1 MFIYTF
7 LPGLLNM
14 SLTAGVVILFVL
26 LLRLLL
32 KKAPKVISYALW
44 GIVLFRLLCPVSIQS
59 DLSLFRLLDT
69 PVTANDTITSRIEYI
84 PSDIVRAETP
94 PVSPAVPGT
103 GDVVGGMPPGGTNGG
118 VLPPGEATGDALP
131 QGGATGDGMSQGGTT
146 GRVLPQGGTT
156 GGVLPHETA
165 RLAVGPFEVPM
176 TIAACVWM
184 TGALA
189 MVLYTAV
196 SCIRLRRKLLTASL
210 LRDNIYLA
218 DEITSPFVMGVFRPK
233 IFLPSSIKEREQPY
247 ILAHEQ
253 HHISRF
259 DHIVKPLAFAALCVH
274 WFNPLVWCAF
284 ILAGK
289 DMEMSCDEAVVRKM
303 GADVL
308 ADYTASLLSLATGK
322 HIAAG
327 MSPAFGEGDAK
338 GRIRNLAN
346 WKKPAFWVVPLSV
359 LACAAA
365 AVCFLT
371 NPGRDKFSLCV
382 VVPAGSQASMV
393 YTHEEISPL
402 GNYIYVI
409 AGDGLGDTEVQL
421 KPVEVKTET
430 AYDEPVYLTPGMPV
444 KMEAEK
450 GGWFKIGVNVQNPS
464 DEEKI
469 VYVDVENVTVRIS
482 EVNEPE
488 TFLMEAEILEIHDGS
503 LLVEPV
509 EGSPELNSADKIE
522 VPVINRDTVPE
533 LQVGDIIEVSYS
545 GQILE
550 TYPARLSD
558 VYSIRVI
565 SKKVIMREEKSREG
579 RHSGEEGQSPEEDLS
594 VETNTLSLND
604 VIMLSQYGQDLT
616 WSDFEQYDYTEV
628 GSGLYIRKYE
638 IDGRFR
644 LWIGGGGPDSDP
656 MYIYLALADGFE
668 TRIDIRDGGTEAF
681 IAEHRSEDPLTEAVY
696 NAILEHNMPAGPDSL
711 YHCASFVLLDK
722 EELCIDSEPSTPMQV
737 TVYGFALYQAYE
749 YSGGTFHEA
758 SGSHI
763 PVAVS
768 FEIRDGEYNLIE
780 YWEPRDG
787 SYYVKDIRDIFPE
800 AVEEQAIDTQKYILT
815 QKQDCYAR
823 AVEHGSVDTDSAIK
837 QLFETIESSPAYSSN
852 PDDYIDE
859 HLIQYRE
866 LTFYGRYTLRYC
878 FGQFLQ
884 GGQTGLHGHIMASAC
899 RDILFS
905 RGEDAVDEDSATGQE
920 WFDAFR
926 SKAETLA
933 LEYGDEDMAAY
944 YPGAWVLLQ
953 MLSGGMDAPADA

>member
-1 MFIYTF
+1 MT
-7 LPGLLNM
+7 
-14 SLTAGVVILFVL
+14 GVQT
-26 LLRLLL
+26 
-32 KKAPKVISYALW
+32 
-44 GIVLFRLLCPVSIQS
+44 C
-59 DLSLFRLLDT
+59 
-69 PVTANDTITSRIEYI
+69 
-84 PSDIVRAETP
+84 
-94 PVSPAVPGT
+94 
-103 GDVVGGMPPGGTNGG
+103 
-118 VLPPGEATGDALP
+118 ALP
-131 QGGATGDGMSQGGTT
+131 
-146 GRVLPQGGTT
+146 
-156 GGVLPHETA
+156 
-165 RLAVGPFEVPM
+165 
-176 TIAACVWM
+176 I
-184 TGALA
+184 
-189 MVLYTAV
+189 
-196 SCIRLRRKLLTASL
+196 
-210 LRDNIYLA
+210 
-218 DEITSPFVMGVFRPK
+218 
-233 IFLPSSIKEREQPY
+233 
-247 ILAHEQ
+247 
-253 HHISRF
+253 
-259 DHIVKPLAFAALCVH
+259 
-274 WFNPLVWCAF
+274 
-284 ILAGK
+284 
-289 DMEMSCDEAVVRKM
+289 
-303 GADVL
+303 
-308 ADYTASLLSLATGK
+308 
-322 HIAAG
+322 
-327 MSPAFGEGDAK
+327 
-338 GRIRNLAN
+338 
-346 WKKPAFWVVPLSV
+346 
-359 LACAAA
+359 
-365 AVCFLT
+365 
-371 NPGRDKFSLCV
+371 
-382 VVPAGSQASMV
+382 
-393 YTHEEISPL
+393 
-402 GNYIYVI
+402 
-409 AGDGLGDTEVQL
+409 
-421 KPVEVKTET
+421 
-430 AYDEPVYLTPGMPV
+430 
-444 KMEAEK
+444 
-450 GGWFKIGVNVQNPS
+450 
-464 DEEKI
+464 
-469 VYVDVENVTVRIS
+469 
-482 EVNEPE
+482 
-488 TFLMEAEILEIHDGS
+488 
-503 LLVEPV
+503 
-509 EGSPELNSADKIE
+509 
-522 VPVINRDTVPE
+522 
-533 LQVGDIIEVSYS
+533 
-545 GQILE
+545 
-550 TYPARLSD
+550 
-558 VYSIRVI
+558 
-565 SKKVIMREEKSREG
+565 
-579 RHSGEEGQSPEEDLS
+579 
-594 VETNTLSLND
+594 
-604 VIMLSQYGQDLT
+604 
-616 WSDFEQYDYTEV
+616 SDFEQYDYTEV

-656 MYIYLALADGFE
+656 MYIYLALADDFE

-837 QLFETIESSPAYSSN
+837 RLFETIESSPAYSSN
-852 PDDYIDE
+852 PGDYIDE